1 MSRQEAK
8 PPVWQIVGYKNS
20 GKTTLV
26 CSLVERLAA
35 KGIRTAVIKHDAHD
49 FDIDHTGTDS
59 YRHRKSGAGAVAL
72 VSSRRTA
79 VIEETETGLDELIG
93 RFSGYDMILVE
104 GFKQAEYPK
113 LVMVRSQ
120 EDHALAAQITSVTAV
135 VSWLAD
141 DVMKGSIELPPGSV
155 PVFGVNDTGRIM
167 EWLLHHVSM
176 APRNELK

>member
-1 MSRQEAK
+1 MSRQDVK

-26 CSLVERLAA
+26 CSLVERLAV

-49 FDIDHTGTDS
+49 FDIDHPGTDS

-72 VSSRRTA
+72 VSLQRTA
-79 VIEETETGLDELIG
+79 VIEEAETGLDELIG
-93 RFSGYDMILVE
+93 RFSAYDMILVE

-120 EDHALAAQITSVTAV
+120 EEHSLVSELTSVNAI
-135 VSWLAD
+135 VSWLTD
-141 DVMKGSIELPPGSV
+141 DKVKGNMDVHPGSV
-155 PVFGVNDTGRIM
+155 PVFGVNDTGRIT
-167 EWLLHHVSM
+167 EWLLHHSKHGTT
-176 APRNELK
+176 E

>member
-1 MSRQEAK
+1 MRQAAK
-8 PPVWQIVGYKNS
+8 PPVWQIVGFKNS

-35 KGIRTAVIKHDAHD
+35 KGVRTAVIKHDAHD
-49 FDIDHTGTDS
+49 FDIDHPGTDS

-113 LVMVRSQ
+113 LVMVRSR
-120 EDHALAAQITSVTAV
+120 EDHALASQLTSVKAV
-135 VSWLAD
+135 VSWLTEDAVQESMD
-141 DVMKGSIELPPGSV
+141 LQPGSV
-155 PVFGVNDTGRIM
+155 PVFGVNDTGRVT
-167 EWLLHHVSM
+167 EWLLHHSKHDTT
-176 APRNELK
+176 E